1 MKLIFM
7 YDVFTVLVHFFDWY
21 NPSISLSTKSIDVIS
36 LGLKEVNHH
45 PYLGPPKLSGL
56 HSCPCGQ
63 QGCLPGN
70 ISPVVSR
77 VCYLV
82 VSFM

>member
-45 PYLGPPKLSGL
+45 PYLGPPK
-56 HSCPCGQ
+56 SC
-63 QGCLPGN
+63 QGY
-70 ISPVVSR
+70 IVVPVVNR
-77 VCYLV
+77 VVYLEIFHLWCLEFV
-82 VSFM
+82 T